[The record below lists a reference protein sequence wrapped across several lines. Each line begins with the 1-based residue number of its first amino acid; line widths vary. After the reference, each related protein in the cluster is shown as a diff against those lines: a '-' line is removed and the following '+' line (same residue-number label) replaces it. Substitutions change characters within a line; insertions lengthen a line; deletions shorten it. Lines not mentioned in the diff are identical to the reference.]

1 LLLVVLA
8 AGMAIW
14 LLDDLPSPDD
24 LSTAATTPS
33 SKIYDRGGRL
43 LYEMPSPYTGS
54 HTPVPLKEIP
64 KPLIQATIA
73 LEDRDFYRN
82 PGIDLR
88 GIARAVWYNVT
99 QQDTDE
105 RPMGGSTITQ
115 QLVRTLMLSSEE
127 RYEQTL
133 RRKLREAFLAVQITH
148 RYSKDEILT
157 FYLNETYY
165 GNLAY
170 GVEAAAQAYY
180 GKHVRDLGLAECAM
194 LTMLPQAPALWN
206 PLEHLAD
213 AKLRQGIVLDRMVA
227 EGYIDTES
235 ALLAKGEPLDFA
247 AAPFEIRA
255 PHFVMLVRAFLE
267 QELGLARLQAGGLE
281 IHTTLDVDLNEA
293 ARDLLRHRLAM
304 MAVCNHETPCPPG
317 GFNAKNGA
325 IVALSPSTG
334 EVIAM
339 VGSPDYF
346 SPRIDGAVN
355 ATTALRQPGSSIKPI
370 TYAAAF
376 ATGMTPATVM
386 MDVRTSFVT
395 QEGTSYVPL
404 NYDLTYRGPVRLRE
418 ALASSYNVVA
428 VKVLDTIGVEAMT
441 SLARRMGI
449 HSFDDP
455 DRLGLAVT
463 LGGGEVSLLE
473 LSSAYAV
480 LANGGYAVTPQFVS
494 SVTDSQG
501 AVLWQQECASAVSCL
516 RESVLDKRI
525 AYLLTDILRDDSARI
540 PTFGEGSVLALG
552 RPAAVK
558 TGTTT
563 DFRDNWTIGYTPNLV
578 VGVWVGNADNEP
590 MQGVTGITGAAP
602 IWHDVM
608 DVAHKGLPIREFE
621 RPAGLDEVEVCA
633 LSGHLP
639 GPDCPHRITELFV
652 AGTEPITPCDM
663 HVRVGDQVMIALP
676 TEAHAWGREHNVP
689 MLPAQT
695 TPSETSARLALLS
708 PDDGAVYRI
717 DNTLPRAQ
725 QKIRVV
731 AVTTDALAQVIV
743 WVDGEVLVELEAP
756 PYEALW
762 QLVPGVH
769 QFQVRGIDA
778 HGHTIE
784 GATAT
789 VEVKDG

>member
-1 LLLVVLA
+1 
-8 AGMAIW
+8 
-14 LLDDLPSPDD
+14 
-24 LSTAATTPS
+24 
-33 SKIYDRGGRL
+33 
-43 LYEMPSPYTGS
+43 
-54 HTPVPLKEIP
+54 
-64 KPLIQATIA
+64 
-73 LEDRDFYRN
+73 
-82 PGIDLR
+82 
-88 GIARAVWYNVT
+88 
-99 QQDTDE
+99 
-105 RPMGGSTITQ
+105 
-115 QLVRTLMLSSEE
+115 
-127 RYEQTL
+127 
-133 RRKLREAFLAVQITH
+133 
-148 RYSKDEILT
+148 
-157 FYLNETYY
+157 
-165 GNLAY
+165 
-170 GVEAAAQAYY
+170 
-180 GKHVRDLGLAECAM
+180 
-194 LTMLPQAPALWN
+194 
-206 PLEHLAD
+206 
-213 AKLRQGIVLDRMVA
+213 
-227 EGYIDTES
+227 
-235 ALLAKGEPLDFA
+235 
-247 AAPFEIRA
+247 
-255 PHFVMLVRAFLE
+255 
-267 QELGLARLQAGGLE
+267 
-281 IHTTLDVDLNEA
+281 
-293 ARDLLRHRLAM
+293 
-304 MAVCNHETPCPPG
+304 
-317 GFNAKNGA
+317 
-325 IVALSPSTG
+325 
-334 EVIAM
+334 M

-346 SPRIDGAVN
+346 SARIDGAGN

-370 TYAAAF
+370 TNAAAF

-428 VKVLDTIGVEAMT
+428 VKVLDTIGVETMT

-455 DRLGLAVT
+455 DRLGLAAT

-473 LSSAYAV
+473 LSSAYAA
-480 LANGGYAVTPQFVS
+480 LGNGGYAVTPQFVS
-494 SVTDSQG
+494 SVTDSRG
-501 AVLWQQECASAVSCL
+501 THLWHQQCASAGPCL
-516 RESVLDKRI
+516 RERVLDERI
-525 AYLLTDILRDDSARI
+525 AYLLTDILSDDSARI

-563 DFRDNWTIGYTPNLV
+563 DFRDNWTIGYTPDLV

-621 RPAGLDEVEVCA
+621 RPEGLTEAEVCA

-652 AGTEPITPCDM
+652 AGTEPTTPCDM

-676 TEAHAWGREHNVP
+676 AEAQAWGREHGVP
-689 MLPAQT
+689 LLPVQA
-695 TPSETSARLALLS
+695 TPSGSATRLELLS

-717 DNTLPRAQ
+717 DSTLPRAQ

-731 AVTTDALAQVIV
+731 AVTTDALAQVTV
-743 WVDGEVLVELEAP
+743 RVDGEVLVELEAP

-769 QFQVRGIDA
+769 QFQVHGIDA
-778 HGHTIE
+778 HGNTVE

-789 VEVKDG
+789 GEVKDC